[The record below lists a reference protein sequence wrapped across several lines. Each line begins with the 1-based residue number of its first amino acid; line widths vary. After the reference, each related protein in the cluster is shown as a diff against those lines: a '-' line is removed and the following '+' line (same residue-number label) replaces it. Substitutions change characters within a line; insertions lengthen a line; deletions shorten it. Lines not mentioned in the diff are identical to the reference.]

1 MLLNHPKFFIFLVM
15 FSIFSACP
23 SGAQTEIDS
32 KCESAEVTRGA
43 ENASTAISLENVGLD
58 DLIVLALER
67 NRTITGAKQ
76 QIDSADARV
85 LQARSA
91 LGTKITG
98 NFRQVR
104 VDDVAKS
111 VVGGKTIDL
120 GKKDSQQ
127 AYFELSQPVFLSGK
141 DRWALKSARLG
152 RTLAGSGYTLTRQ
165 SIILE
170 TTMRWL
176 AWLFAEEAEKVSEK
190 DLELAQAHFDLVT
203 IRFKHQQVSQFEV
216 LRAEVRLAQ
225 ARSDLRKNQNSSE
238 LALLNLMRILDLP
251 VETHI
256 STSEKLEMQ
265 EVKIDLVRDTQTA
278 RQLREDLRMK
288 KLEVDIARQ
297 SIASARSENQPV
309 ISVFAQSGVQDPSSK
324 SSMGNYERK
333 SYWQAGVVANF
344 TLADGGMRKGKIKEA
359 HSRLTIAENSLQEA
373 FENAGVEIRQAF
385 LTIETARE
393 VVAAQKQ
400 ALKQAEEALRLAGV
414 RYNNGLFTQVE
425 LFDAENAYLATR
437 LQYLQ
442 AIFSYRQAVVSYQ
455 LAIGS
460 LGRNLLIKASVP

>member
-1 MLLNHPKFFIFLVM
+1 MHINYRKFFALLFMLSISCICLV
-15 FSIFSACP
+15 S
-23 SGAQTEIDS
+23 AQTDVEIISEQADS
-32 KCESAEVTRGA
+32 SLKKTVGSSAV
-43 ENASTAISLENVGLD
+43 SLNNVSLD
-58 DLIVLALER
+58 DILVLALER
-67 NRTITGAKQ
+67 NRTVKGAKQ

-111 VVGGKTIDL
+111 VVGGKTVDL
-120 GKKDSQQ
+120 GKKESQQ

-152 RTLAGSGYTLTRQ
+152 RTLADAGHTLTRQ
-165 SIILE
+165 SVILE

-203 IRFKHQQVSQFEV
+203 TRYKHQQVSQFEV

-238 LALLNLMRILDLP
+238 LALLNLIRILDLP
-251 VETHI
+251 VDTPVT
-256 STSEKLEMQ
+256 TSEKLEMQ
-265 EVKIDLVRDTQTA
+265 EITIDIAKDSQEA

-359 HSRLTIAENSLQEA
+359 HSRLTLAENSLQEA
-373 FENAGVEIRQAF
+373 YESADVEIRQAY

-455 LAIGS
+455 LATGS
-460 LGRNLLIKASVP
+460 LGRDLIIKASLP

>member
-1 MLLNHPKFFIFLVM
+1 MHSGYRKFFVFL
-15 FSIFSACP
+15 FLLLITEPSAFC
-23 SGAQTEIDS
+23 AQPETE
-32 KCESAEVTRGA
+32 KKNAEVA
-43 ENASTAISLENVGLD
+43 SVSEENNGSDTVLLKNVGLD
-58 DLIVLALER
+58 DILVLALER
-67 NRTITGAKQ
+67 NRTLIGSKQ
-76 QIDSADARV
+76 QINSADARV

-91 LGTKITG
+91 LGTKISG

-111 VVGGKTIDL
+111 VVGGKTVDL
-120 GKKDSQQ
+120 GKRDSQQ
-127 AYFELSQPVFLSGK
+127 AYFELSQPLFLSGK

-152 RTLAGSGYTLTRQ
+152 RTIAGAGYTLTGQ
-165 SIILE
+165 TVILE

-203 IRFKHQQVSQFEV
+203 TRYKHQQVSQFEV

-238 LALLNLMRILDLP
+238 LALLNLVKILDLP
-251 VETHI
+251 VDTPI

-265 EVKIDLVRDTQTA
+265 DVEIDLVRDTQEA

-359 HSRLTIAENSLQEA
+359 HSRLALAENSLQEA
-373 FENAGVEIRQAF
+373 FENADIEIRQAF

-442 AIFSYRQAVVSYQ
+442 AIFSYRQAFVSYQ
-455 LAIGS
+455 LATGS
-460 LGRNLLIKASVP
+460 LGRDLLIKASVP